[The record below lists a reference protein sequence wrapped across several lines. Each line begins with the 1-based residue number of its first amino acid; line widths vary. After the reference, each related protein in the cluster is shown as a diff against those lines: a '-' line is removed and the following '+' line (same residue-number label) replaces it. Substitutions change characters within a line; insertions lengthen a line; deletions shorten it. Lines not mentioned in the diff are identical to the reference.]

1 MRTHYASSHQSNA
14 HGKRRHLL
22 KPGSDDGR
30 FRRYHHL
37 EGNTSIGAQCYIR
50 GISRISNSRIENGV
64 VIDNSVIEESHVG
77 DNVTIGPFAHLRPN
91 SVLEKDVHIGN
102 FVEVK
107 KSHVGEGTKAGHL
120 AYIGDGNVGK
130 NVNIGCGVIFCNYNG
145 KEKFETVVGDGA
157 FIGSNS
163 NLVAPVS
170 VGREGYVAAGS
181 TITKKVE
188 DGALAVERSEQRNI
202 PGWAKRKDR

>member
-1 MRTHYASSHQSNA
+1 ME
-14 HGKRRHLL
+14 GK
-22 KPGSDDGR
+22 
-30 FRRYHHL
+30 
-37 EGNTSIGAQCYIR
+37 TSIGAHCYIR
-50 GISRISNSRIENGV
+50 GISRISDSCIENGV
-64 VIDNSVIEESHVG
+64 VIDNSVIEKSHVG

-107 KSHVGEGTKAGHL
+107 KSHVGEGTKAGHH
-120 AYIGDGNVGK
+120 AYIGDGEVGK

-145 KEKFETVVGDGA
+145 KEKFETVIGDDA

-163 NLVAPVS
+163 NLVAPVT
-170 VGREGYVAAGS
+170 VGDKAYIAAGS
-181 TITKKVE
+181 TISKKVE
-188 DGALAVERSEQRNI
+188 DGALALERSEQRNI